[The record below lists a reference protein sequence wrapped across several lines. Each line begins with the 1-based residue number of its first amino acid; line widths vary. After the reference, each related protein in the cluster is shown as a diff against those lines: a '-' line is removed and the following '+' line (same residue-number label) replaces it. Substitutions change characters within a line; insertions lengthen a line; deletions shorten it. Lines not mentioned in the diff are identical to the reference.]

1 MPKARVRQKPRFKQM
16 SLETA
21 VRNPERYKD
30 ILSILVEYENA
41 VLNDE
46 NLLEIVTH
54 LYREGIV
61 SALRLD
67 FDKMTISEQ
76 KKAVKK
82 VNSTRRADGGFPKG
96 VASRFWTYVRTLS
109 EFGFLYATYNEKLVI
124 SNIAK
129 LLVKEEIDDQIAFA
143 TQAAIFNR
151 KSPHRNVSNDYNYF
165 KFITQVLIKLN
176 KLNKTLSYEQFV
188 VSLFSKNGN
197 AVDFIQEINANTF
210 LDDNAVYE
218 YLVENYLVNNK
229 IGTVTKDYPDA
240 VIRLLKITGFI
251 SIKYLG
257 KLKIMINH
265 DKLEFIEKIFSNDYL
280 FSDEQKLD
288 RKMFYNQFASYSNQL
303 IKTTASW
310 TIESQE
316 DVHIKLKRVVDDYN
330 INIEKITI
338 LLSNF
343 VAKRDREF
351 KYVPDPLK
359 LEFYLSILLYLVF
372 GQDHIVAPNYKVDSL
387 GMPISHAPGNH
398 GDIYVYS
405 DVINWLIEV
414 TLIRNKQQQLNHE
427 TTSVIRHLEED
438 ERDNY
443 LSFVAP
449 FIHADTK
456 AFYDNEIIR
465 MLLSDKLVYLETYS
479 ITDFVT
485 KVLSMEVHDS
495 MKNYTDNII
504 RSVRAKFSN

>member
-1 MPKARVRQKPRFKQM
+1 MSKAKVRQKPRYKQM

-61 SALRLD
+61 SALRYD
-67 FDKMTISEQ
+67 FDRMSKSEQ
-76 KKAVKK
+76 KNTVKK

-96 VASRFWTYVRTLS
+96 YASRFWTYVRTLS
-109 EFGFLYATYNEKLVI
+109 EFGFLYATYNEKLII

-143 TQAAIFNR
+143 TQAAIYNR
-151 KSPHRNVSNDYNYF
+151 KSPYRNVSNDYNYF
-165 KFITQVLIKLN
+165 KFITKALIKLN
-176 KLNKTLSYEQFV
+176 EMNRTLSYEQFV
-188 VSLFSKNGN
+188 ISLFSKEGN
-197 AVDFIQEINANTF
+197 VDDFIKEISINSFN
-210 LDDNAVYE
+210 DDISVYE
-218 YLVENYLVNNK
+218 YLVENYQVNNK

-251 SIKYLG
+251 SIKYAG
-257 KLKIMINH
+257 KIKIMINH
-265 DKLEFIEKIFSNDYL
+265 DKLEFIEKIFSTDYI
-280 FSDEQKLD
+280 FSDEQKLN
-288 RKMFYNQFASYSNQL
+288 RSLFYKQFVVYSHQL
-303 IKTTASW
+303 LKTTASW
-310 TIESQE
+310 TVESQE
-316 DVHIKLKRVVDDYN
+316 DIHIKLKKVVDEYN
-330 INIEKITI
+330 IDIPKIS
-338 LLSNF
+338 LLLTNF
-343 VAKRDREF
+343 AAKKDREF

-359 LEFYLSILLYLVF
+359 LEFYLSILLYLVY
-372 GQDHIVAPNYKVDSL
+372 GQNHIVAPNYKVDSL

-405 DVINWLIEV
+405 DVMNWLIEV
-414 TLIRNKQQQLNHE
+414 TMIRNKQQQLNNE

-438 ERDNY
+438 ERDSF

-449 FIHADTK
+449 FVHPDTR

-465 MLLSDKLVYLETYS
+465 MLLNDKLVYLETYS
-479 ITDFVT
+479 IGDFVD
-485 KVLSMEVHDS
+485 KALNNEIHDS
-495 MKNYTDNII
+495 MKKHTTDII
-504 RSVRAKFSN
+504 SSVRKKLEV